1 MSCWTYVAAV
11 VRVDGIQKID
21 FEKVFGKE
29 LHFDSDTE
37 MWDDAEKYPE
47 NYLPFGSEGSLSMSV
62 WENPLEN
69 HLAKYTVSIFGDLR
83 DHFDYESII
92 NWFKKKVENVW
103 VRQAVITVDIGTEA
117 SYTWTLGDTEMVK
130 G

>member
-1 MSCWTYVAAV
+1 MSYWTHVAAV

-29 LHFDSDTE
+29 LHFDSDME

-83 DHFDYESII
+83 DYFDYESII
-92 NWFKKKVENVW
+92 NWFKEKVDNCW
-103 VRQAVITVDIGTEA
+103 VRQAVITVDIETET
-117 SYTWTLGDTEMVK
+117 SYTWTYGDTEMISI
-130 G
+130 